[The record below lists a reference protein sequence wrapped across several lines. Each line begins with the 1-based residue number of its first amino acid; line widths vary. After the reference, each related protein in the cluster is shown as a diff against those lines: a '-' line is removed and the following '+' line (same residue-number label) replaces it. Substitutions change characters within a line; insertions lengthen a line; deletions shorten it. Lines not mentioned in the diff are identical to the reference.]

1 MLSRA
6 TTKLRQ
12 NFLES
17 SRAFRLTVAQN
28 QSKFAVHLFH
38 FKLHNGVVDKVPLF
52 PHLLSWICNFGLVQ
66 VLFEKKTVI
75 DIENVSCWNYSMI
88 NFTLRILTKPKKVS
102 GPSSPSALS
111 GV

>member
-66 VLFEKKTVI
+66 VLFEKKLLLTLKMYRVG
-75 DIENVSCWNYSMI
+75 NYSMI
-88 NFTLRILTKPKKVS
+88 
-102 GPSSPSALS
+102 
-111 GV
+111 